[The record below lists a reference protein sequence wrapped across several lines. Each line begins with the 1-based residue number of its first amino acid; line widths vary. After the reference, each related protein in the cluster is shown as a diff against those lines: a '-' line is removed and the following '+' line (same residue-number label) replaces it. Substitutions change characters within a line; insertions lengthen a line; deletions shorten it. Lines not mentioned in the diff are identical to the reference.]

1 MRSIGDMQQKIIH
14 LVLGKANPN
23 RMNGVNKVAHN
34 HATYLH
40 KIGKDVEIWG
50 ITKTPNGDVIPRAF
64 PTRLFRL
71 QPFYRDL
78 DPALLY
84 ALHHLPKNTI
94 FHIHGAFIADFYKLT
109 RELNFRKIPYVYTPH
124 GSFNEI
130 ALEKSKWI
138 KKLYIQR
145 YEKTMLRDA
154 KWVHLLGQS
163 EYDNLGKIVKLDN
176 RVVVPNGQN
185 FDELHFDFHKM
196 VRRNSPVFGFCGR
209 LDIFYKGLDYL
220 IDGFAGYMQKGGT
233 GDLWLIGDGPDR
245 AELEKR
251 VLDNNCKD
259 RVVFM
264 GAHYGKDKLNR
275 IANMNLFCHPSRSEG
290 SPTAVLEAA
299 ALKRPLLVSTAT
311 NVGTLVEQRGA
322 GIHIKK
328 LDADHI
334 EKAMLTFDKQ
344 FAEGVHLAM
353 GDKAQQ
359 LIREEFDWMKIIG
372 QLEKIYEM
380 PGPTKRK

>member
-1 MRSIGDMQQKIIH
+1 MQQKIIH

-40 KIGKDVEIWG
+40 QIGKDVEIWG
-50 ITKTPNGDVIPRAF
+50 ITKTPNGDVVPRSF

-94 FHIHGAFIADFYKLT
+94 FHVHGAFISDFYKIT
-109 RELNFRKIPYVYTPH
+109 RELNYMKIPYIYTPH
-124 GSFNEI
+124 GAFNEI

-138 KKLYIQR
+138 KKVYIQR
-145 YEKTMLRDA
+145 YEKTIMRDA

-163 EYDNLGKIVKLDN
+163 EFDNIDKIVSLDN
-176 RVVVPNGQN
+176 KVVIPNGQN
-185 FDELHFDFHKM
+185 FDELKFDFHKM

-209 LDIFYKGLDYL
+209 LDIFYKGLDLL
-220 IDGFAGYMQKGGT
+220 INGFAGYVRKGGS

-245 AELEKR
+245 AALEKL
-251 VLDNNCKD
+251 VKENNCKD

-275 IANMNLFCHPSRSEG
+275 ISNMNLFCHPSRSEG

-311 NVGTLVEQRGA
+311 NVGELVEQYKG
-322 GIHIKK
+322 GIHLKK
-328 LDADHI
+328 NNALEI
-334 EKAMLTFDKQ
+334 EKAMLTFDKL
-344 FAEGVHLAM
+344 FEEGKHLEM
-353 GDKAQQ
+353 GDRAQKMVVD
-359 LIREEFDWMKIIG
+359 EFDWTTIVH
-372 QLEKIYEM
+372 QLEALYEES
-380 PGPTKRK
+380 KVAVFR